1 MWLTDIRRIFT
12 FSTIFLARMWIS
24 ISWNMWNYF
33 FKAFY
38 KLPYKGNLQPFTKV
52 KGQSNPTPD
61 RHGKVIFL
69 ANKKPFLGHDVK
81 RRRVWERRRPKDWVC
96 VKFRGQLIGVCG
108 VCVSC
113 LSVSRLS
120 HRLFSQM
127 WGFIKPF
134 TQANNSATMRVC
146 VCVCHVCVCVCVC
159 VCACL
164 VQFDC
169 GLCLMLHV
177 WALTCLWFIGMGASS
192 R

>member
-1 MWLTDIRRIFT
+1 MWLTDIRMIFI
-12 FSTIFLARMWIS
+12 FSSNFLARMWIS
-24 ISWNMWNYF
+24 ISRNMWNYF
-33 FKAFY
+33 FKALK
-38 KLPYKGNLQPFTKV
+38 KLPYEGNLQPFTKV

-81 RRRVWERRRPKDWVC
+81 RRRVWERKRPKDWVC

-108 VCVSC
+108 VCMSC

-134 TQANNSATMRVC
+134 TQANNPATMLRCVSFVC
-146 VCVCHVCVCVCVC
+146 LCACV
-159 VCACL
+159 CL

-169 GLCLMLHV
+169 GFCLMLLV